1 MTSYG
6 IYLMAV
12 FAAGMVLGVFYFAVL
27 RQTVRRLPETAH
39 PARLLL
45 TSLLIRLG
53 VVLPVFYLLMAGR
66 WERIAVA
73 LGGFVVAREI
83 LIRLWGK
90 EKFTSPLKGVVHGHP
105 GSE

>member
-1 MTSYG
+1 MTRYG
-6 IYLMAV
+6 VSLGAV
-12 FAAGMVLGVFYFAVL
+12 FAAGMVLGCFYFAVL

-45 TSLLIRLG
+45 TSLLIRMG
-53 VVLPVFYLLMAGR
+53 FVLPAFYLLMAGR
-66 WERIAVA
+66 WERIAVT

-90 EKFTSPLKGVVHGHP
+90 EKFASPPKGVAHGHS

>member
-1 MTSYG
+1 MISYG
-6 IYLMAV
+6 FSLMAV
-12 FAAGMVLGVFYFAVL
+12 FAAGMVLGGFYFAVL
-27 RQTVRRLPETAH
+27 RQTVRRLPDTAH

-53 VVLPVFYLLMAGR
+53 IVLPAFYLLMAGR

-73 LGGFVVAREI
+73 MGGFVVAREI

-90 EKFTSPLKGVVHGHP
+90 EKFAPLLKGAVHGHP